1 MAKPEII
8 SALLIVDPESGTLPK
23 KLKDICGKFNS
34 SNGISV
40 TVRERAGTSVR
51 SDCKSKILKFQVL
64 QSFVMK
70 PMTIFNSLLQR

>member
-23 KLKDICGKFNS
+23 KLKDISSKFNS

-40 TVRERAGTSVR
+40 TVREREGVTASQKFL
-51 SDCKSKILKFQVL
+51 SFKFCKVL
-64 QSFVMK
+64 
-70 PMTIFNSLLQR
+70 